1 MYIEFI
7 IIFICLGVIIALLIP
22 ILVMLSL
29 LWRERDEKTP
39 VYNRNNFMKDEK
51 ESKQKKN
58 NTQPAIGKVV
68 FCRQCAAEFDAS
80 QKVCPECGTKR

>member
-39 VYNRNNFMKDEK
+39 VYNRNNFLKDEK

-58 NTQPAIGKVV
+58 SVQPAGNVV
-68 FCRQCAAEFDAS
+68 FCRHCASQFDAS
-80 QKVCPECGTKR
+80 RKTCPECGTQR